1 MPPWLITLIVG
12 AIQVIIVGLVVA
24 LRAADKERMVRLEQW
39 THDKEKFDYEFRHD
53 EYDRAIADINK
64 VIWPTATKV
73 EQLEESEKDLRGWKH
88 TVVDAYLP
96 RAVDE
101 HERRLNRIE
110 SKLFNGSHK

>member
-1 MPPWLITLIVG
+1 MPPELLTVIFG

-24 LRAADKERMVRLEQW
+24 LRASDKERLVKLEQW
-39 THDKEKFDYEFRHD
+39 THDKEKFDYEFRHE
-53 EYDRAIADINK
+53 EYARAIADINK

-73 EQLEESEKDLRGWKH
+73 EQLEASEKDLRGWKH
-88 TVVDAYLP
+88 AVVDAYLP

-110 SKLFNGSHK
+110 SKLFNGGPK